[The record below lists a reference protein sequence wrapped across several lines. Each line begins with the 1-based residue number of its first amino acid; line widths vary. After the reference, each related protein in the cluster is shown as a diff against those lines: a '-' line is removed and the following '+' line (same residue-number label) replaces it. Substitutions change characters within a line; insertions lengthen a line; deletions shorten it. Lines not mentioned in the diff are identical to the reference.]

1 MSISLQF
8 WILLPLASAFSF
20 CSIAEAAPEN
30 PKLCLIIETD
40 AGGDPDD
47 EQSLV
52 RFLLYSNEWD
62 LEGII
67 ANRPHTSR
75 PENQNPE
82 ATGLGVVR
90 RLVKAYGECYPN
102 LVLHDSRY
110 PKPEVMLARTVAGYD
125 DTDDAV
131 KLIIAAV
138 DRADPR
144 LIWYMDWG
152 SNQGSAVNNL
162 KRALDRIL
170 QERGPK
176 GYATF
181 KSKLRVIC
189 HSNPFGDHTTRLD
202 PPFPLLV
209 DTYRPA
215 LEGQRWYHRF
225 SALTARAGGFDLKRD
240 VLTNHGPLGALY
252 PTNTTHPQ
260 KEGDSMTFL
269 YLVPTGLNDPEHPGW
284 GSWAGRYGPNP
295 EFGGRPCYWANQ
307 ADAWQGTTHR
317 DNMLNRWSADL
328 QNDFRARLDW
338 CVKSVKQANRPPQ
351 VVVNGVGGDQV
362 IHLMPESGASNR
374 PGGIAVKLDA
384 AGSSDPDGDS
394 LSFSWFVYPEAG
406 SYRGEVRIDGGG
418 SAGTSPSRA
427 TVHIPAD
434 AAAKEIHVIVAVT
447 DGGQPPLTRYRR
459 VVIVPRN
466 PADAWRTI
474 APFFQ
479 PPPDF
484 AEKFGNYRSPLL
496 LNDGSRVR
504 SLADWPRRR
513 KEILDTWHGLM
524 GSWPAVLEK
533 PKMEILSQTRRDNFR
548 QYRVRLEIAPGQTG
562 EGWLI
567 VPDGAGPFPAALV
580 VYYEP
585 ETSAGLNPKESNR
598 DFSLQLARRGFVT
611 LSIGTPG
618 GNARQPELG
627 QARCQPLSFHA
638 YVAAN
643 CWHALANRP
652 EVDAKRIGIVGHS
665 YGGKWAMFA
674 AALWDRFACVAV
686 SDPGIVFDETRPNVN
701 YWEPWYL
708 GFDPEHPRP
717 KSGLPS
723 KDNPR
728 TGAYKKMVE
737 TGRDLHELHALI
749 APRPFLVSGGSED
762 PPSRWL
768 ALNHALAIN
777 KFLGQA
783 NHVAMTNRP
792 GHTPTDESN
801 AQLYAFFEYFL
812 GSR

>member
-1 MSISLQF
+1 V
-8 WILLPLASAFSF
+8 
-20 CSIAEAAPEN
+20 
-30 PKLCLIIETD
+30 IIETD

-62 LEGII
+62 VEGII

-75 PENQNPE
+75 PENKNPE

-102 LVLHDSRY
+102 LVQHDAGY
-110 PKPEVMLARTVAGYD
+110 PKSEALLARTVAGYD
-125 DTDDAV
+125 DSDDAV

-138 DRADPR
+138 DRVDPR
-144 LIWYMDWG
+144 PIWYSDWG

-162 KRALDRIL
+162 KRTLDRIL
-170 QERGPK
+170 LERGPK

-181 KSKLRVIC
+181 KSKLRLIC
-189 HSNPFGDHTTRLD
+189 HGNPFGDHTTRLN

-215 LEGQRWYHRF
+215 LEGKRWYHRF
-225 SALTARAGGFDLKRD
+225 SALTATAGGFDLQRD
-240 VLTNHGPLGALY
+240 VLQDHGPLGALY

-260 KEGDSMTFL
+260 KEGDSMAFL
-269 YLVPTGLNDPEHPGW
+269 YLVPTGLSDPEHPGW
-284 GSWAGRYGPNP
+284 GSWAGRYGLNP
-295 EFGGRPCYWANQ
+295 EFNGRPCYWANQ
-307 ADAWQGTTHR
+307 ADTWQDTTHR
-317 DNMLNRWSADL
+317 DNTLRRWAADL

-338 CVKSVKQANRPPQ
+338 CVKPVKQANHRPQ
-351 VVVNGVGGDQV
+351 VVVNGVGGLDM
-362 IHLMPESGASNR
+362 IHLMPAAGDLL
-374 PGGIAVKLDA
+374 KLDA
-384 AGSSDPDGDS
+384 SGATDRDGDR
-394 LSFSWFVYPEAG
+394 LTFSWFFYPEAG
-406 SYRGEVRIDGGG
+406 NYSGAVRIDAAATA
-418 SAGTSPSRA
+418 SATIH
-427 TVHIPAD
+427 VPAD
-434 AAAKEIHVIVAVT
+434 AAAKQIHVIVAAS
-447 DGGQPPLTRYRR
+447 DNGEPPLRHYRR
-459 VVIVPRN
+459 VVIIPRD
-466 PADAWRTI
+466 PADAWKTI
-474 APFFQ
+474 APSFQ
-479 PPPDF
+479 SPPEL
-484 AEKFGNYRSPLL
+484 AGKFGNYRSPLTF
-496 LNDGSRVR
+496 NDVTQARTP
-504 SLADWPRRR
+504 ADWSRRR
-513 KEILDTWHGLM
+513 QEILDTWNGLM
-524 GSWPAVLEK
+524 GPWPDVLEK
-533 PKMEILSQTRRDNFR
+533 PKVEILKQSRRDNFT
-548 QYRVRLEIAPGQTG
+548 QYRVRLEIAPRQTG
-562 EGWLI
+562 EGWLM
-567 VPDGAGPFPAALV
+567 VPDGTGPFPAVLV

-585 ETSAGLNPKESNR
+585 ETSAGLNPKEPER
-598 DFSLQLARRGFVT
+598 DFGLQLARRGLVT

-618 GNARQPELG
+618 GDARKPEIG

-643 CWHALANRP
+643 CWHALANRS

-674 AALWDRFACVAV
+674 AALWDRFDCVAV

-717 KSGLPS
+717 RSGLPS

-728 TGAYKKMVE
+728 TGAYKKMIE

-768 ALNHALAIN
+768 ALNQAVAVN
-777 KFLGQA
+777 KLLGQT
-783 NHVAMTNRP
+783 NRVAMTNRSDHP
-792 GHTPTDESN
+792 PTEESN

-812 GSR
+812 KKDSEK